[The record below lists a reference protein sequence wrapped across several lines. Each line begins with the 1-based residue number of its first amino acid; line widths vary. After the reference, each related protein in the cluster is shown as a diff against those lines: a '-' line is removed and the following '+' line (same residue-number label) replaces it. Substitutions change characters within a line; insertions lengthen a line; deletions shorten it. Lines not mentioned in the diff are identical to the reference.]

1 MAKRGLDTKWDPL
14 KGKKV
19 LVDRLQV
26 RCWAVACCA
35 LFTKVSG
42 LQLASPYPL
51 GGRRPPP
58 LHAAA

>member
-26 RCWAVACCA
+26 RGGKWLRGVMSCWLWFQAAWV
-35 LFTKVSG
+35 FTTC
-42 LQLASPYPL
+42 
-51 GGRRPPP
+51 
-58 LHAAA
+58 